1 MRTVMIALLSLAA
14 TMLLCGCCDDCPT
27 KPDNP
32 PEVEEHYRVYVSA
45 IDINTHVHSINVI
58 DMPADTLIDSVTLTH
73 GAESFQLAPDNRKVL
88 FRNMSGLNTL
98 IYDALTLTPVDT
110 FGIMGPFFI
119 DRQRKIILVDSVDWL
134 LKLDANTFQIETRL
148 QLPLPYRFGCIHEE
162 SGILYVSTLTPA
174 IYLIDYLSMTLIDSI
189 IVQDTSASAIN
200 VWRLVP
206 VPEHDRIY
214 FYGTENGVTYAY
226 VYDTD
231 SDKVVSRLPHTTAF
245 GSFVRTSDGNVVYKC
260 DPGRTFTGTHG
271 SYLIWIYD
279 VPTDEIA
286 GLYTTWI
293 GDTLGYRRIDVAEL
307 CLTPN
312 ERYLLATATME
323 LALLRYDLSTGLATS
338 AFSFMYPKMPLHV
351 EVGERIM

>member
-27 KPDNP
+27 KPDDP

-119 DRQRKIILVDSVDWL
+119 DRQRNIILVDSVDWL
-134 LKLDANTFQIETRL
+134 FKVDPQSFEITDRMSLPTGLSYAHIHGSSNT
-148 QLPLPYRFGCIHEE
+148 
-162 SGILYVSTLTPA
+162 LYMSNRTSTL
-174 IYLIDYLSMTLIDSI
+174 YLVDYLTMQVRDSLVVTDLGGYGI
-189 IVQDTSASAIN
+189 S
-200 VWRLVP
+200 VWNFVP
-206 VPEHDRIY
+206 VPEYSRLF

-226 VYDTD
+226 IYDTD
-231 SDKVVSRLPHTTAF
+231 SNKVVSRLPHTTAF
-245 GSFVRTSDGNVVYKC
+245 GSFARTLDGSTVYKC
-260 DPGRTFTGTHG
+260 DPGRTFMEEHG
-271 SYLIWIYD
+271 SYLIWVYD
-279 VPTDEIA
+279 VPSDQVA